1 MVTDS
6 QNSTTTVHADEVL
19 LLRNTPLLLSLF
31 YALISLTIR
40 KSEII
45 FQKHAIRLPKYPHS
59 PTTCIFSSFLREESE
74 YRHKGSVAMLK
85 APSEKL
91 DTSYFISTETMKK
104 R

>member
-45 FQKHAIRLPKYPHS
+45 FPKNTSFVFRDIPILPQPV
-59 PTTCIFSSFLREESE
+59 FFFLREESE
-74 YRHKGSVAMLK
+74 YRLKGSVAMLK